1 MTPKGMELLKK
12 AAPHHLESVR
22 RLMIDLLNPAE
33 IKAIGS
39 AFGKIADNLAH
50 SADE

>member
-33 IKAIGS
+33 IKAMGS
-39 AFGKIADNLAH
+39 AFGKIAGNLAN
-50 SADE
+50 SANE